1 MNKKHFQNTRN
12 LLLALVVAIGLL
24 WPVSQTAALTQKA
37 KPVPQAEDLQEIPT
51 NHIIIKY
58 KNTSSAFLAPAQTDE
73 MERLSA
79 AAGVNLQYL
88 RAMSGDAH
96 VLQLPER
103 LSLEQARTISRQLMS
118 LPEIEYAEP
127 DQILRHTLTPNDV
140 QYVNQWHYSGTWG
153 INAPAAWDITTG
165 SSSIVVAVVDT
176 GITNHADLSG
186 RTVPGYDFIGD
197 TLVANDGGGRDS
209 DPSDPGDWI
218 SSAED
223 ASGYFAGCGTSD
235 SSWHG
240 THVSGT
246 IGAASNNGIGVAG
259 INWNSKILP
268 VRVLGKCG
276 GYTSDIVDGMSWA
289 AGLPVAGIPANP
301 NPAKVLNVSLGGF
314 GSCDATWQ
322 TAISNITAAGAVVVA
337 AAGNSAFDASYFV
350 PANCSGVITVA
361 ATNSSGSLAYYS
373 NYGSTV
379 EVSAPGGEQYYDN
392 DPGGVLSTLNTGTT
406 TPVSDTYI
414 YYQGTSMAA
423 PHVSGVVS
431 LMFSRNPYMTP
442 SQVLQ
447 ILQSTAKAF
456 PGGGSCTTSICGSGI
471 VNAGAAVGAV
481 TPQTF
486 SDVSTSYWAYSYIE
500 KLYNAGI
507 TGGCSNNPLMY
518 CPASSVTR
526 AQMAVFLLKGIH
538 GSSYSP
544 PPATGGVF
552 GDVANSHWAAAWIER
567 LFAEGI
573 TGGCGTGIYCPEDT
587 VTRAQMAVFLLKAK
601 YGTSYAPPPATGDF
615 SDVATDH
622 WAAAWIEQ
630 LAAEG
635 ITSGCGTGIYC
646 PESPVTRDQMAVF
659 LVKTFNLP

>member
-37 KPVPQAEDLQEIPT
+37 EPVSQADGLQEIPT

-58 KNTSSAFLAPAQTDE
+58 KTTSSAFLAPAQADE

-79 AAGVNLQYL
+79 TAGVNLQYL

-223 ASGYFAGCGTSD
+223 ASGYFAGCGASD

-246 IGAASNNGIGVAG
+246 IGAASNNGIGVTG

-289 AGLPVAGIPANP
+289 AGLSVAGVPANP
-301 NPAKVLNVSLGGF
+301 NPAKVLNVSLGGY

-361 ATNSSGSLAYYS
+361 ATDGDGWLAGYS

-379 EVSAPGGEQYYDN
+379 EISAPGGDFN
-392 DPGGVLSTLNTGTT
+392 WDPGVLSTLNTGTT
-406 TPVSDTYI
+406 VPVSDTYD

-447 ILQSTAKAF
+447 ILQSTVKAF
-456 PGGGSCTTSICGSGI
+456 PGSGSCNTSICGSGI
-471 VNAGAAVGAV
+471 VNAGAAVSAV

-552 GDVANSHWAAAWIER
+552 GDVLSLHWAAAWIER

-615 SDVATDH
+615 SDVATNH